1 MAHTWKHKKDEE
13 AMSRY
18 PKTRSK
24 MKKNKKGE
32 LTLDL
37 GELAD
42 QGYDVKNLF
51 KGASL
56 AEIESRLNKKK
67 F

>member
-18 PKTRSK
+18 PKTHSK

-42 QGYDVKNLF
+42 QGYDVRGLF
-51 KGASL
+51 KGASF
-56 AEIESRLNKKK
+56 AEIERRLNRKK